1 MTFTS
6 KDRVLLCF
14 RIVAICLMMTM
25 LICFICTVF
34 EDKRPIVSLESIL
47 EKPGMKSKMCITEY
61 VTYCGFALFL
71 GAFVNVKRI
80 IKLGV
85 V

>member
-1 MTFTS
+1 MTFVR
-6 KDRVLLCF
+6 KDRVLLYF
-14 RIVAICLMMTM
+14 RIVAICLMMIV
-25 LICFICTVF
+25 LVCFISTVL
-34 EDKRPIVSLESIL
+34 EDKRPVVSLESLI
-47 EKPGMKSKMCITEY
+47 EKPGMKSKMCMSEY